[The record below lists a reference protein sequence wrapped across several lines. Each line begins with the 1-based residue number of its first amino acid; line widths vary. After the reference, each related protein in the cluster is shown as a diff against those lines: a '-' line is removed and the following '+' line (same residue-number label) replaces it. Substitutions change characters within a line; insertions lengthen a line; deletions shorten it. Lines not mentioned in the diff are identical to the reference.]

1 MKKTLVAT
9 LVALACSANAASLDD
24 LRISGFGSVGI
35 GKSNNDAGYAEY
47 TSERIDTKQ
56 DTIAGIQFDFDIN
69 DKAKFTTQLVANGRY
84 NFEPSIEVA
93 YLSYQFD
100 GFTARAGKMRTPL
113 FMYSDYLD
121 VGYAYPMIRPS
132 QEVYEHIIINSYTG
146 ADLLIPFSIGET
158 TLQIQPFAGVSQ
170 VEERDS
176 TWGEVDLNNTF
187 GLTAHWYV
195 DDFTFRGSY
204 VQAKTSY
211 DAPSDLTMGS
221 VPSIYAVPYANHVLD
236 DKKATFISAG
246 AQYDNGNLLAVV
258 EGMDMKL
265 EGRFSDVQAI
275 SGLVGYRLGSWT
287 PYLASGWNKTTDND
301 ERGNPTGTLPVQ
313 LGIHQGEMALNDFE
327 RLSYSV
333 GTRWDFAKNIA
344 LKADVTYV
352 DYKGTSGGLPGN
364 VDTSTSTIKY
374 SDSFVYSASI
384 DFVF

>member
-35 GKSNNDAGYAEY
+35 GKANNDAGYAEY

-195 DDFTFRGSY
+195 NDFTFRGSY
-204 VQAKTSY
+204 VQAQTNYTASE
-211 DAPSDLTMGS
+211 SLGDLAS
-221 VPSIYAVPYANHVLD
+221 FANHVLD

-246 AQYDNGNLLAVV
+246 AQYDNGSLLAVI
-258 EGMDMKL
+258 EGMDMTL
-265 EGRFSDVQAI
+265 EGRFSDVQAV
-275 SGLVGYRLGSWT
+275 SGLAGYRIGEWT
-287 PYLASGWNKTTDND
+287 PYVAMGWNKTTDND
-301 ERGNPTGTLPVQ
+301 ERTSPVGSTPTD
-313 LGIHQGEMALNDFE
+313 IAIFMGEKALNNFE
-327 RLSYSV
+327 RLSYSI

-344 LKADVTYV
+344 FKADVTYA

-364 VDTSTSTIKY
+364 VDPMTAKIKY

>member
-9 LVALACSANAASLDD
+9 LVALAYSANAASLDD

-35 GKSNNDAGYAEY
+35 GKANNDAGYAEY

-211 DAPSDLTMGS
+211 SAPASLGPLES
-221 VPSIYAVPYANHVLD
+221 YANLILD

-246 AQYDNGNLLAVV
+246 AQYDNGQLLAVI
-258 EGMDMKL
+258 EGMDMQL
-265 EGRFSDVQAI
+265 EGRYSDVRAV
-275 SGLVGYRLGSWT
+275 SGLVGYRVSEVM
-287 PYLASGWNKTTDND
+287 PYFAMGWNKTTDND
-301 ERGNPTGTLPVQ
+301 ERTQAVPGTS
-313 LGIHQGEMALNDFE
+313 GTIHMGELALNNFE
-327 RLSYSV
+327 RLSYSA
-333 GTRWDFAKNIA
+333 GARWDFAKNMA
-344 LKADVTYV
+344 FKVDVTYA

-364 VDTSTSTIKY
+364 IDTDTATIKY